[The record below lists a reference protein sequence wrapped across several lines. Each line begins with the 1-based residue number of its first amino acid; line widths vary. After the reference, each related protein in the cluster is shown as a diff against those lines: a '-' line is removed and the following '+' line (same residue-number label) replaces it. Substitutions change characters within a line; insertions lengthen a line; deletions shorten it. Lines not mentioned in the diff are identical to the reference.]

1 MVDLGEGFAW
11 KHGTR
16 SPRSQVAP
24 PPHWPDSYSYRSQS
38 TSTTSRGLRSCGA
51 GRARCCS
58 YLAWVLFIAAL
69 TVIPGQAY
77 WMLGTELIVVAVIC
91 MVGMVMLL
99 QGRTV
104 NPMASLSSMLLI
116 VAGIVLIIGLR
127 AGLYLLVV
135 PVLANLGFG
144 FYLAWMLLLAFR
156 SE

>member
-1 MVDLGEGFAW
+1 MEAWYTFAAIT
-11 KHGTR
+11 GGAAAALAGLLFVSVSINIDYFAR
-16 SPRSQVAP
+16 SS
-24 PPHWPDSYSYRSQS
+24 D
-38 TSTTSRGLRSCGA
+38 LRSRA
-51 GRARCCS
+51 GQV
-58 YLAWVLFIAAL
+58 LLLFGMVLFIAAL

-77 WMLGTELIVVAVIC
+77 WMLGTELIVLAVIC

>member
-1 MVDLGEGFAW
+1 MLLLFGM
-11 KHGTR
+11 
-16 SPRSQVAP
+16 
-24 PPHWPDSYSYRSQS
+24 
-38 TSTTSRGLRSCGA
+38 
-51 GRARCCS
+51 
-58 YLAWVLFIAAL
+58 VLFIAGL

-77 WMLGTELIVVAVIC
+77 WMLGTELVVLSVIC
-91 MVGMVMLL
+91 MIGMVMLL
-99 QGRTV
+99 QGRSV